1 MTFGTKGERVG
12 QVRFRISDHD
22 PVTVPLALARTID
35 DPGVWWRWTN
45 PFQGA

>member
-1 MTFGTKGERVG
+1 
-12 QVRFRISDHD
+12 VRFTVSDHD
-22 PVTVPLALARTID
+22 PVMVPLVLERSID